1 VGVDEGPSR
10 VNPMQRLQDPAF
22 SAAIASAARPA
33 AGAEI
38 PAPLDKPLFSGVL
51 DPGRSGRLAP
61 LAVSVTVHTVLTA
74 VLVLVPLL
82 LPEAMIETPQTDVF
96 RALIYDPPPPPPPPL
111 PKGSADE
118 GRHRMLDAPP
128 TPQPAPVSVEARLEA
143 PVETVAA
150 PVEPNTLP
158 DGRAGSPAGSES
170 GVPEGME
177 EGVPGGVVGG
187 VPGGVVGGVIGG
199 TGTGPV
205 PPLVYDYDRPPRLLN
220 PAKPRYPP
228 DAFVRKVEGVVVV
241 EFVIDSTGRVVRARI
256 VQSIPLLDPA
266 ALETVR
272 GWVFAPALKGGR
284 PVATI
289 ARSPVTFRI
298 F

>member
-1 VGVDEGPSR
+1 
-10 VNPMQRLQDPAF
+10 MQRLQDPAP
-22 SAAIASAARPA
+22 SAAIATAARPA
-33 AGAEI
+33 AAARLR
-38 PAPLDKPLFSGVL
+38 APLEGPLSLG
-51 DPGRSGRLAP
+51 DPGGGLPRTLGPFGLSVALHLA
-61 LAVSVTVHTVLTA
+61 LAA
-74 VLVLVPLL
+74 VLVFGPLL
-82 LPEAMIETPQTDVF
+82 LPEPLIETPRTDVF
-96 RALIYDPPPPPPPPL
+96 RVLIYDPPPPPPPPL
-111 PKGSADE
+111 PLGSA
-118 GRHRMLDAPP
+118 GGAPP
-128 TPQPAPVSVEARLEA
+128 RRPEAAPTPRPAPIVAEPRLEA
-143 PVETVAA
+143 PVESVAA
-150 PVEPNTLP
+150 PMEPLALLP
-158 DGRAGSPAGSES
+158 DTRAGSPTGSES

-220 PAKPRYPP
+220 PAKPKYPP
-228 DAFVRKVEGVVVV
+228 DAFVRKVEGVVIV
-241 EFVIDSTGRVVRARI
+241 EFVIDSAGRVVRARV
-256 VQSIPLLDPA
+256 VQSIPLLDAA

-272 GWVFAPALKGGR
+272 AWEFAPALKGGR